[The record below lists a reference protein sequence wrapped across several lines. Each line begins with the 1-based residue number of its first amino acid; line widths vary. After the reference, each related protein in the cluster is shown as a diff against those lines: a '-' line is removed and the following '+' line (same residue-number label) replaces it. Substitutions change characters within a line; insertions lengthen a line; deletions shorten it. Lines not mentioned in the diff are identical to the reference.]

1 MLGLETQLKLAVL
14 VPAGVSKE
22 LAGTSRLYVTY
33 DELTDGQAPV
43 FFLQTNEALDVPS
56 MIHNCILARINLI
69 DGKQGDTTFFESE
82 LANLGDGGYFVA
94 AISARLGGCLAF
106 TLGFGAQLNAIF
118 LVLDITIKVSFACE
132 NLQIVQLF
140 IIPIQLGDEGAGGAL
155 LLLCKGLG
163 IDVLPIRL
171 CFL

>member
-56 MIHNCILARINLI
+56 MIHNCILTRINLI
-69 DGKQGDTTFFESE
+69 DGKQGDTTFFESLHNE
-82 LANLGDGGYFVA
+82 NE
-94 AISARLGGCLAF
+94 IS
-106 TLGFGAQLNAIF
+106 IE
-118 LVLDITIKVSFACE
+118 K
-132 NLQIVQLF
+132 
-140 IIPIQLGDEGAGGAL
+140 
-155 LLLCKGLG
+155 
-163 IDVLPIRL
+163 
-171 CFL
+171 